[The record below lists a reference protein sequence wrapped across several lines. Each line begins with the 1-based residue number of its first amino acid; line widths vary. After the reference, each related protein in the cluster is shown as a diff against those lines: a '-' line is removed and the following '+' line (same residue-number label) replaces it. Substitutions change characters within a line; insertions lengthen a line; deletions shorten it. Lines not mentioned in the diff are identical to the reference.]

1 MNSHYI
7 FFIKS
12 SINKN
17 RLHVFIVSKDSF
29 NNHFFINF
37 YDKKNIINM
46 PIVLSFEQFDELK
59 NKYEYIK
66 VEKKEIKFVKSKIMV
81 INCIGLCKMYL
92 GINNR
97 RIINEYDLKN
107 YLLFGK
113 TPTFFQ
119 MCKTFVKELL
129 WVVKYY

>member
-1 MNSHYI
+1 MNKHYI

-12 SINKN
+12 NINKN
-17 RLHVFIVSKDSF
+17 RLHVFIVSKDSL

-46 PIVLSFEQFDELK
+46 PIVLSSEQFDELK
-59 NKYEYIK
+59 NKYEYIE
-66 VEKKEIKFVKSKIMV
+66 VEKKEVKFVKSKIMV

-97 RIINEYDLKN
+97 RIINENDLRN
-107 YLLFGK
+107 YLLFNK
-113 TPTFFQ
+113 IPTLFQ
-119 MCKTFVKELL
+119 SYKTFIKEFL
-129 WVVKYY
+129 WVVK

>member
-17 RLHVFIVSKDSF
+17 RLHVFIVSKDIL
-29 NNHFFINF
+29 NNYFFINF

-46 PIVLSFEQFDELK
+46 PIVLSLEKFDELK
-59 NKYEYIK
+59 NKYEYIE

-113 TPTFFQ
+113 IPTFFQ

-129 WVVKYY
+129 WMVK

>member
-1 MNSHYI
+1 MNNHYI

-17 RLHVFIVSKDSF
+17 RLHIFIVSKDSL
-29 NNHFFINF
+29 NNYFFINF
-37 YDKKNIINM
+37 YDKTNIINM
-46 PIVLSFEQFDELK
+46 PIVISLEQFDELK

-107 YLLFGK
+107 YLLFNK
-113 TPTFFQ
+113 IPTFFQ
-119 MCKTFVKELL
+119 MCKTFIKELL
-129 WVVKYY
+129 WVVK

>member
-17 RLHVFIVSKDSF
+17 RLHVFIVSKDIL
-29 NNHFFINF
+29 NNYFFINF

-46 PIVLSFEQFDELK
+46 PIVLSLEKFDELK
-59 NKYEYIK
+59 NKYEYIE

-113 TPTFFQ
+113 IPTFFQ

-129 WVVKYY
+129 WVVK